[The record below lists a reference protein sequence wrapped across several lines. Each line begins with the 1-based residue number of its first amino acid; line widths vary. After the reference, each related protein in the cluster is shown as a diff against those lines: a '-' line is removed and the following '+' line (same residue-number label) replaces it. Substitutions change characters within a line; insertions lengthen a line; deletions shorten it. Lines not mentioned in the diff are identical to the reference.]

1 MMVQFIDDNK
11 HKYGIEPICRVLPIV
26 PSTYYR
32 AKDLADNPEKYSRR
46 HQHDYY
52 LIGEIECIWEDS
64 KCRYG
69 ARKVWQQIKA
79 DGLHVA
85 RCTVERLM
93 KQYGLQ
99 GIWRGKGKITTNSRD
114 DQKRADDV
122 VNRNFTAH
130 RPNQLWVADF
140 TYIKTMSGW
149 VCTTFIIDV
158 FARAIVGWK
167 VSNRMNTD
175 MVLDALKQALSDRN
189 KPKDVIHH
197 SDRGVQYLSI
207 RYTDRMTESGV
218 IASVGTTG
226 DSYGNALAETV
237 NGLYKSEVIHY
248 LKEQWSGMNDVEL
261 ATLEWVD
268 WFNKTRLH
276 SAIGYVSPF
285 EFEKRYYD
293 NLTLSGIAA

>member
-1 MMVQFIDDNK
+1 MIQFIDDNK
-11 HKYGIEPICRVLPIV
+11 HLYGVELICRVLPIA
-26 PSTYYR
+26 PSTYHRKKY
-32 AKDLADNPEKYSRR
+32 LANNPEKRSLRR
-46 HQHDYY
+46 QHDDYY
-52 LIGEIECIWEDS
+52 LSEIKRIWQDS

-69 ARKVWQQIKA
+69 VRKVWQQMKA
-79 DGLHVA
+79 DGLKVA

-93 KQYGLQ
+93 RQHDLQ
-99 GIWRGKGKITTNSRD
+99 GVWRGKSKITTNSRD
-114 DQKRADDV
+114 DQKRADDL
-122 VNRNFTAH
+122 VNRNFSAH

-140 TYIKTMSGW
+140 TYIKTTSGW
-149 VCTTFIIDV
+149 VYTAFIIDV

-175 MVLDALKQALSDRN
+175 MVMAALNQAIADRN
-189 KPKDVIHH
+189 HPKDVIHH

-207 RYTDRMTESGV
+207 RYTDKMTDCGV

-226 DSYGNALAETV
+226 DSYDNALAETV

-248 LKEQWSGMNDVEL
+248 LKQNWTGVNDVEL

-276 SAIGYVSPF
+276 STIGYVSPF
-285 EFEKRYYD
+285 DFEKRYYD